1 MPNPIML
8 KELRQSVRNRMVTVS
23 LIGFFGLLLII
34 LSTLFRAFSSTD
46 ASPSEP
52 SGHIVFGF
60 VSAILSLVELLVVPF
75 IVFQRLTAERGKG
88 KADLLFSTPLKAPKI
103 VDGKIL
109 AGMAMELLFLAAAL
123 PFLLLSYQLRGIAL
137 ETILVY
143 ALMLLPAGA
152 CSIALGL
159 LIGTF
164 PIANAGRRMLYGLIL
179 FGAIGPVIAI
189 SVALAQEDILTDVGS
204 SQALFYILFLILT
217 AFLLLRA
224 AAIFSISPASTV
236 RVRAFRATA
245 FALLLVWIAVAVIGA
260 FRTSKSDI
268 LEVFH
273 FCALL
278 LASVFMV
285 YAIAM
290 PPGENRRTLLEIQPR
305 LRPVQFLFSSAAVG
319 GILFSLL
326 LAALALLIIYNA
338 SYVLSG
344 SVFEMPFLPSFLYF
358 ASFAILLWLIAR
370 ALPKFPSPV
379 SMSLCA
385 ILVPFAWSVITI
397 IPSSRSGEDCLVPG
411 NLFAPLD
418 TSAYPFHL
426 NVSFVCF
433 AVVFSVFL
441 PFVVRAYRNFRHP

>member
-34 LSTLFRAFSSTD
+34 LSTLFRAFSSKD

-52 SGHIVFGF
+52 SGPVVFGF

-88 KADLLFSTPLKAPKI
+88 KADLLFSTPLRATRI

-164 PIANAGRRMLYGLIL
+164 PIANAGRRMLFGLIL

-189 SVALAQEDILTDVGS
+189 SVALAQEDILTDMGS
-204 SQALFYILFLILT
+204 SQALFFILFLILT
-217 AFLLLRA
+217 AFVLLRA

-236 RVRAFRATA
+236 RVRAFRVTA
-245 FALLLVWIAVAVIGA
+245 FTLLMGWTAVAVIGA
-260 FRTSKSDI
+260 IRTGKTDI
-268 LEVFH
+268 LDVFH

-290 PPGENRRTLLEIQPR
+290 PPGENRRTLLEIRPR
-305 LRPVQFLFSSAAVG
+305 LRPLQFIFSSAAPG

-326 LAALALLIIYNA
+326 LAALALLFICNTA
-338 SYVLSG
+338 VVQFG
-344 SVFEMPFLPSFLYF
+344 SVINLVFLPSFLYF
-358 ASFAILLWLIAR
+358 ASFAILLWILAR
-370 ALPKFPSPV
+370 TLPKFPSPV
-379 SMSLCA
+379 AMSLCA
-385 ILVPFAWSVITI
+385 ILVPFAWSVVTI
-397 IPSSRSGEDCLVPG
+397 IPSSRSGDDCLVPG

-418 TSAYPFHL
+418 SSAYPFHL

-433 AVVFSVFL
+433 AVVFSIFL
-441 PFVVRAYRNFRHP
+441 PFLVRAYRNFRHP